1 MKKILMKFF
10 KDIFTDDEKLTVFSF
25 SFLFVAL
32 FLFLLGFNT
41 TSKSLLTQRGILS
54 TICLFI
60 GFYFIPFL
68 DMKQKDKSVIEYSK
82 FCIFLLA
89 TFLSFYYWF
98 ISLTYNKTP
107 LIFDIIFIFISV
119 GATYYFLTKLFQIGK
134 VFLKFINKL
143 SSKLFPNS
151 TKSTGFKY
159 FFEHLTAILISI
171 SGALGTVLAIAT
183 STKAII
189 DMFQK

>member
-1 MKKILMKFF
+1 MKFF
-10 KDIFTDDEKLTVFSF
+10 KDIFTNDEKLTALSF

-32 FLFLLGFNT
+32 FLFILGFST
-41 TSKSLLTQRGILS
+41 TSKSILTQRGILS
-54 TICLFI
+54 AFCLFI
-60 GFYFIPFL
+60 GFYLIPFL
-68 DMKQKDKSVIEYSK
+68 DMKQKDKSVMEYGK
-82 FCIFLLA
+82 FSIFLLL
-89 TFLSFYYWF
+89 TLISVYYWF
-98 ISLTYNKTP
+98 ISITYSRTP
-107 LIFDIIFIFISV
+107 IFLDIVSIFISV
-119 GATYYFLTKLFQIGK
+119 CSAYYFLTKLFQIGK